1 MGNIVI
7 IGTTIIVFL
16 ALIVRSIRNN
26 RKIKTTIGR
35 LVIEINDAYKSLFT
49 ERALIVKL
57 TQGGMV
63 LFAEVLAFIS
73 IVTSIIR
80 HLDTYLPMSVEWI
93 IKIFSVI
100 VSFIIVHYSIGY
112 LLLVSSKIHRFIYK
126 VENKNL
132 KVDFILS
139 YFITSTFLMVLII
152 FPDEFS
158 KNVFIGLVGVG
169 ICYYLNLKV
178 LLTLMN
184 NPTHVKSKSEEEA
197 SYARVMGAAILL
209 LIMLVLNLYLAVCFV
224 NAIGGGAY
232 ANANGYFDLFY
243 YTIITFTTIGYGD
256 IIPITA
262 EAKIVAIIISITS
275 VICLTV
281 FLSSMLSYKDMFK
294 MEKQE

>member
-1 MGNIVI
+1 MGKLVIV
-7 IGTTIIVFL
+7 GTTIIVL
-16 ALIVRSIRNN
+16 MALIVRSIRNN

-35 LVIEINDAYKSLFT
+35 LMGEINETYKALFT

-63 LFAEVLAFIS
+63 LFAEAVAFVS
-73 IVTSIIR
+73 IVTSITR
-80 HLDTYLPMSVEWI
+80 YLDTYLPISVEWI
-93 IKIFSVI
+93 IKIVASI

-139 YFITSTFLMVLII
+139 YFITSTFLMVLLI
-152 FPDEFS
+152 FPDQFS
-158 KNVFIGLVGVG
+158 ENAFIGLVGVA

-184 NPTHVKSKSEEEA
+184 NPTHVKSKSEDAA
-197 SYARVMGAAILL
+197 SYGRVMAAAILL

-224 NAIGGGAY
+224 NAIDGGAY
-232 ANANGYFDLFY
+232 LNATGYFDLFY

-256 IIPITA
+256 IIPITP

-281 FLSSMLSYKDMFK
+281 FLSSMLSYKESPKED
-294 MEKQE
+294 

>member
-1 MGNIVI
+1 MGKLVIV
-7 IGTTIIVFL
+7 GTTIIVL
-16 ALIVRSIRNN
+16 MALIVRSIRNN

-35 LVIEINDAYKSLFT
+35 LMWEINETYKALFT

-63 LFAEVLAFIS
+63 LFAEAVAFVS
-73 IVTSIIR
+73 IATSIIR
-80 HLDTYLPMSVEWI
+80 YLDTYLPISVEWI
-93 IKIFSVI
+93 IKIVASI
-100 VSFIIVHYSIGY
+100 ASFIIVHYSIGY

-139 YFITSTFLMVLII
+139 YFITSTFLMVLLI
-152 FPDEFS
+152 FPDQFS
-158 KNVFIGLVGVG
+158 ENAFLGLVGVA

-184 NPTHVKSKSEEEA
+184 NPTHVKSKSEDAA
-197 SYARVMGAAILL
+197 SYGRVMAAAILL

-224 NAIGGGAY
+224 NAIDGGAY
-232 ANANGYFDLFY
+232 LNATGYFDLFY

-256 IIPITA
+256 IIPITP

-281 FLSSMLSYKDMFK
+281 FLSSMLSYKEAPKED
-294 MEKQE
+294 